1 MRSRSAK
8 TSKTELKDLFN
19 IFQKNEVVEVDDLAD
34 FQVLLLDTY
43 APSQAAMATT
53 ALTLYQ
59 LEHGYDRGRFQM
71 LLWAMNNHCANLV
84 RVRAMVGLLLICA
97 RLKLTDPWALDQ
109 MAELLS
115 LEHELAFDA
124 WRAIMQTAKPDKYDP
139 NFAMVRS
146 LYSSPPFCDSPEM
159 FFLPFLRG
167 KIENLDDYEWKLA
180 ELFFKTLNVC
190 DSDKYVLLMILKQY
204 MPAIVQQLREQDIDI
219 DDLALID
226 VNFQQMIMLGN
237 GRNRLQRN
245 TRELTPAEQYVQ
257 QLYRFLLLSHQTPVR
272 VSEDINELKKTM
284 ISRMVVVGKARIAE
298 IENI

>member
-1 MRSRSAK
+1 
-8 TSKTELKDLFN
+8 
-19 IFQKNEVVEVDDLAD
+19 
-34 FQVLLLDTY
+34 
-43 APSQAAMATT
+43 
-53 ALTLYQ
+53 
-59 LEHGYDRGRFQM
+59 
-71 LLWAMNNHCANLV
+71 
-84 RVRAMVGLLLICA
+84 
-97 RLKLTDPWALDQ
+97 
-109 MAELLS
+109 
-115 LEHELAFDA
+115 
-124 WRAIMQTAKPDKYDP
+124 
-139 NFAMVRS
+139 
-146 LYSSPPFCDSPEM
+146 M

-190 DSDKYVLLMILKQY
+190 DSDKYALLMILKQY